1 MFRSVGW
8 DVSATCITYHIGSA
22 YRCTLAIAT
31 GVCVRAV
38 VVAIAA
44 NLVATDL
51 GVRIILTSGDVSV
64 SRVGCFGH
72 MYYLP
77 YSDMDEPSRSSI
89 VRIIPHR
96 YNSLEGIL
104 RCHRRVFGIRLYWQY
119 FLHAT
124 QIHHKNAQYAAWSIH
139 GGRAYDVYPNY
150 YLGSA

>member
-1 MFRSVGW
+1 MFRSGGL

-51 GVRIILTSGDVSV
+51 GVRIILISGDVSV
-64 SRVGCFGH
+64 SREGYFGH

-89 VRIIPHR
+89 VRIIPHP
-96 YNSLEGIL
+96 YNSFKASSDFTGKCLAFVYIGNIFYMQ
-104 RCHRRVFGIRLYWQY
+104 HRSTIEMHSMLLGLFMEVELTMI
-119 FLHAT
+119 T
-124 QIHHKNAQYAAWSIH
+124 QIIT
-139 GGRAYDVYPNY
+139 
-150 YLGSA
+150 